1 MIFSVSLFLLSSTLL
16 AGFFVFR
23 LWEEKR
29 GHRLWAT
36 KREHVDHV
44 VSDMYH
50 RAVTGNVPY
59 RYRTAFIV
67 FLQKSIHEG
76 VLLLVAGLRSIER
89 PLTRLSYRMRMSVP
103 QPKGKEVSSF
113 LRTIVPR
120 KKKQANSALAGDGNS
135 SEKSV

>member
-16 AGFFVFR
+16 TGFIVFR

-29 GHRLWAT
+29 GHRLWAL
-36 KREHVDHV
+36 KREHADHV
-44 VSDMYH
+44 VTDMYH
-50 RAVTGNVPY
+50 RAITGNVPY

-67 FLQKSIHEG
+67 FLQKGIHEV

-89 PLTRLSYRMRMSVP
+89 PLTRLSYRMRMAVP

-120 KKKQANSALAGDGNS
+120 KKKQVEPVLTRDSNS